1 MIVKNQTKNSI
12 LATDAKVATSFLDQ
26 ILGLHRKSN
35 PRSLV
40 FKTRFGI
47 HTFFLKTPIDVII
60 LDSKNQV
67 VKVKENLQPNRIFF
81 WNPKYNSVIELPK
94 DTISKSKTLLFDTL
108 SLSPV

>member
-12 LATDAKVATSFLDQ
+12 LATDTKVATSFLDQ

-47 HTFFLKTPIDVII
+47 HTFFLKTSIDII
-60 LDSKNQV
+60 VLDSKNRV
-67 VKVKENLQPNRIFF
+67 VKIKENLQPNRIFF
-81 WNPKYNSVIELPK
+81 WNPNYNTVIELPK
-94 DTISKSKTLLFDTL
+94 DAISKSKTLLFDTL